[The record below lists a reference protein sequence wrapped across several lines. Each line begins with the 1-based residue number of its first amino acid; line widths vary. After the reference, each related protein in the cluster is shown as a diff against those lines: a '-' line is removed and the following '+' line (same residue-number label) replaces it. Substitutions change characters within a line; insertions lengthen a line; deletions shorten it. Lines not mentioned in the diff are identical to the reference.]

1 MRKTGLK
8 RLSIIPEDT
17 ADLKA
22 TINQSNSREDSLQ
35 SKLIGSE
42 YRNNNQS
49 SHNEQ
54 SFRIEP
60 ISFKKNSKVFL
71 IET

>member
-42 YRNNNQS
+42 YRINNQS
-49 SHNEQ
+49 SYNEQ
-54 SFRIEP
+54 SFRIEL
-60 ISFKKNSKVFL
+60 ISLKENYKVF
-71 IET
+71 

>member
-42 YRNNNQS
+42 YRNNNLS
-49 SHNEQ
+49 SYNEQ
-54 SFRIEP
+54 SFRIEL
-60 ISFKKNSKVFL
+60 ISLKENSKVF
-71 IET
+71 

>member
-49 SHNEQ
+49 SYNEQ
-54 SFRIEP
+54 SFRIEL
-60 ISFKKNSKVFL
+60 ISLKENYKVF
-71 IET
+71 

>member
-49 SHNEQ
+49 SYNEQ
-54 SFRIEP
+54 SFRIEL
-60 ISFKKNSKVFL
+60 ISLKENSKVF
-71 IET
+71 

>member
-8 RLSIIPEDT
+8 CLSIIPEDP

-49 SHNEQ
+49 SYNEQ
-54 SFRIEP
+54 SFRIEL
-60 ISFKKNSKVFL
+60 ISLKENSKVF
-71 IET
+71 